1 MPATT
6 IDNQILKYLPLLRN
20 EDKKA
25 VLSQIKSFLEP
36 REVPKRMSKEEF
48 IIQYNKELDEAE
60 RRIEAGLYISQEDL
74 EKEAETW

>member
-1 MPATT
+1 MPAMTVESE
-6 IDNQILKYLPLLRN
+6 ILKYLPLLRN
-20 EDKKA
+20 EDKKT

-36 REVPKRMSKEEF
+36 KEVPKRMSKEEF